1 MRKIFLFCV
10 ALIVSLHSFA
20 IISLSP
26 ESKVSILTCGSGDE
40 LYSIF
45 GHTGIR
51 IHDPENGMD
60 LVFNYGTFDFN
71 DEQFYTKFVR
81 GKLDYFLS
89 ASSYQDF
96 IGAYMQDDR
105 SVTEQILNIS
115 YEQKQDILEFLYWNY
130 KDENK
135 YYKYDFFKDNC
146 TTKIRDILNNSLK
159 QKLVWDQNANPENLT
174 FRKMLDPN
182 IVSMPW
188 IKAGFYLGLGS
199 VCDVYPNHFEKM
211 FLPDKLYNGI
221 AKAELLTG
229 KISNPLVKETINVYT
244 STKGGLQPA
253 FDLPQLIAVILFLA
267 TVGLSLWQYWKRKE
281 LLIIDKALWYIVSI
295 ISVLLFFLWFATD
308 HPSTKVNYNLLWA
321 SPICIVLLF
330 TCKSEKFI
338 KMYNISLGLLTI
350 SCSLV
355 LISGVFKFQS
365 FHILWG
371 MFAPVLMM
379 RVSLI
384 QLLKRQNE
392 VASK

>member
-1 MRKIFLFCV
+1 MKKIFLLFIAI
-10 ALIVSLHSFA
+10 ALSLQSFA
-20 IISLSP
+20 IITLSP
-26 ESKVSILTCGSGDE
+26 NSRVSILTCGSGDE

-51 IHDPENGMD
+51 VHDPENGMD

-96 IGAYMQDDR
+96 IGSYMQEDR
-105 SVTEQILNIS
+105 SVTEQVLNIS
-115 YEQKQDILEFLYWNY
+115 YEQRQAVLEFLYWNF
-130 KDENK
+130 KEENK

-146 TTKIRDILNNSLK
+146 TTKIRDILSTVLK
-159 QKLVWDQNANPENLT
+159 QNIVWDENANPEKLT
-174 FRKMLDPN
+174 YRKMLDPN

-221 AKAELLTG
+221 AKAELLNG
-229 KISNPLVKETINVYT
+229 KISTPLVKETVNVYT
-244 STKGGLQPA
+244 STKGSLKA
-253 FDLPQLIAVILFLA
+253 ALDIPQLLAVFLFLA
-267 TVGLSLWQYWKRKE
+267 TVGLSLWQYLKRKE
-281 LLIIDKALWYIVSI
+281 ILIIDKALWYLVSI

-308 HPSTKVNYNLLWA
+308 HPSTKMNYNLLWA
-321 SPICIVLLF
+321 SPLCIVLLL
-330 TCKSEKFI
+330 TCNSEKFQ
-338 KMYNISLGLLTI
+338 KVYRVSLALLMI

-355 LISGVFKFQS
+355 MISSVLKFQS
-365 FHILWG
+365 FHILWA
-371 MFAPVLMM
+371 MIAPVIIM
-379 RVSLI
+379 RASLI

-392 VASK
+392 IVSK